1 VLIYIVLDFDAIED
15 DVQNVLPLDAFT
27 LAPPVDVTADVGYF
41 EAFEGVMDDVGR
53 HVDVGD
59 GEEALV
65 DAVVEDVAQDFRLSE
80 VEFLASLLHAPDV
93 AKESSAERAVT
104 MMMFKLEGALIQ
116 RNPDFQMEDRLLLDK
131 IDYSSSYVTLGNG
144 RRVELE
150 SAYFPTI
157 DNGADCYELTEEEQ
171 HIIADLRS
179 YFLESKALQRHVNY
193 LYERGSM
200 YMCYNGNLLFHA
212 CVPLDE
218 TGEFRTI
225 AYKGKEYCGRAWFD
239 FCEEKAREVIEKN
252 IEEILKMKELTASM
266 LDVARENGEP
276 EKSTEISVPEFL
288 ADLKEKLAPVARGQ
302 GVKIETE
309 MNLGKNLRA
318 SATKNTLEQILTIFA
333 DNAMKYSGE
342 KIIYLRAGRR
352 GKNVAFSVKDNG
364 AGVKKEDQKR
374 IFERFY
380 QVDAARTR
388 TEDKTSHG
396 LGLAIAKNLAERQG
410 YKIVL
415 RSSEGRGAEFEVVV

>member
-1 VLIYIVLDFDAIED
+1 MKKSEVNRLTLSYLAVIMTLSLIFTGIIYLLSTASLNRPLLPSEEENSGVSVEAPEFGEHSFENTFRKRLERRDNTTRMTIIYSLVGFNLGIFVIGIIVSRSLAK
-15 DVQNVLPLDAFT
+15 LT
-27 LAPPVDVTADVGYF
+27 LAPI
-41 EAFEGVMDDVGR
+41 
-53 HVDVGD
+53 
-59 GEEALV
+59 
-65 DAVVEDVAQDFRLSE
+65 
-80 VEFLASLLHAPDV
+80 
-93 AKESSAERAVT
+93 ERA
-104 MMMFKLEGALIQ
+104 MMKQTQFIFDASHELKTPLTAMLVRNEVAL
-116 RNPDFQMEDRLLLDK
+116 RKKSLP
-131 IDYSSSYVTLGNG
+131 
-144 RRVELE
+144 
-150 SAYFPTI
+150 
-157 DNGADCYELTEEEQ
+157 
-171 HIIADLRS
+171 
-179 YFLESKALQRHVNY
+179 
-193 LYERGSM
+193 
-200 YMCYNGNLLFHA
+200 
-212 CVPLDE
+212 
-218 TGEFRTI
+218 
-225 AYKGKEYCGRAWFD
+225 
-239 FCEEKAREVIEKN
+239 EEKAREVIEKN

-276 EKSTEISVPEFL
+276 EKSTEVNVPEFL
-288 ADLKEKLAPVARGQ
+288 ADLQEKLTPVVMGR

-318 SATKNTLEQILTIFA
+318 SAAKNTLEQIMTIFA

-364 AGVKKEDQKR
+364 VGVKKEDQKR

>member
-1 VLIYIVLDFDAIED
+1 MKKTEVNRLTLSYLAVIMTLSLIFTGIIYLLSTASL
-15 DVQNVLPLDAFT
+15 NRPLLPSEEENSSVSVEAPEFGEHSFENTFRKRLERRDNTTRMTIIYSLMGFNLGIFVIGIFVSRSLAKLT
-27 LAPPVDVTADVGYF
+27 LAPI
-41 EAFEGVMDDVGR
+41 
-53 HVDVGD
+53 
-59 GEEALV
+59 
-65 DAVVEDVAQDFRLSE
+65 
-80 VEFLASLLHAPDV
+80 
-93 AKESSAERAVT
+93 ERA
-104 MMMFKLEGALIQ
+104 MMKQTQFIFDASHELKTPLTAMLVRNEVAL
-116 RNPDFQMEDRLLLDK
+116 RKKSLP
-131 IDYSSSYVTLGNG
+131 
-144 RRVELE
+144 
-150 SAYFPTI
+150 
-157 DNGADCYELTEEEQ
+157 
-171 HIIADLRS
+171 
-179 YFLESKALQRHVNY
+179 
-193 LYERGSM
+193 
-200 YMCYNGNLLFHA
+200 
-212 CVPLDE
+212 
-218 TGEFRTI
+218 
-225 AYKGKEYCGRAWFD
+225 
-239 FCEEKAREVIEKN
+239 EEKAREVIEKN

-288 ADLKEKLAPVARGQ
+288 ADLQEKLAPVARGR

-318 SATKNTLEQILTIFA
+318 SVAKNTLEQILTIFA

-364 AGVKKEDQKR
+364 AGVKKENQKR

>member
-1 VLIYIVLDFDAIED
+1 MRKSEVNRLTLSYLAVIMTLSLIFTGIIYLLSTASL
-15 DVQNVLPLDAFT
+15 NRPLLPSEEENSSVSVEAPEFEEHSFENTFRKRLERRDNTTRMTIIYSLAGFNLGIFVIGIFVSRSLAKLT
-27 LAPPVDVTADVGYF
+27 LAPI
-41 EAFEGVMDDVGR
+41 
-53 HVDVGD
+53 
-59 GEEALV
+59 
-65 DAVVEDVAQDFRLSE
+65 
-80 VEFLASLLHAPDV
+80 
-93 AKESSAERAVT
+93 ERA
-104 MMMFKLEGALIQ
+104 MMKQTQFIFDASHELKTPLTAMLVRNGVAL
-116 RNPDFQMEDRLLLDK
+116 RKKSLP
-131 IDYSSSYVTLGNG
+131 
-144 RRVELE
+144 
-150 SAYFPTI
+150 
-157 DNGADCYELTEEEQ
+157 
-171 HIIADLRS
+171 
-179 YFLESKALQRHVNY
+179 
-193 LYERGSM
+193 
-200 YMCYNGNLLFHA
+200 
-212 CVPLDE
+212 
-218 TGEFRTI
+218 
-225 AYKGKEYCGRAWFD
+225 
-239 FCEEKAREVIEKN
+239 EEKAREVIEKN

-276 EKSTEISVPEFL
+276 ANSTEISVPEFL
-288 ADLKEKLAPVARGQ
+288 ADLKEKLAPIARER

-318 SATKNTLEQILTIFA
+318 SVARNTLEQILTIFA

-364 AGVKKEDQKR
+364 VGVKKEDQKR

-388 TEDKTSHG
+388 SEDKTSHG

>member
-1 VLIYIVLDFDAIED
+1 MKKSEVNRLTLSYLAVIMTLSLIFTGIIYLLSTASL
-15 DVQNVLPLDAFT
+15 NRPLLPSEEENSSVSVEAPEFGEHSFENTFRKRLERRDNTTRMTIIYSLMGFNLGIFVIGIFVSRSLAKLT
-27 LAPPVDVTADVGYF
+27 LAPI
-41 EAFEGVMDDVGR
+41 
-53 HVDVGD
+53 
-59 GEEALV
+59 
-65 DAVVEDVAQDFRLSE
+65 
-80 VEFLASLLHAPDV
+80 
-93 AKESSAERAVT
+93 ERAMIKQTQFIFDASHELKTPLTAMLVRN
-104 MMMFKLEGALIQ
+104 EVAL
-116 RNPDFQMEDRLLLDK
+116 RK
-131 IDYSSSYVTLGNG
+131 KS
-144 RRVELE
+144 
-150 SAYFPTI
+150 
-157 DNGADCYELTEEEQ
+157 LT
-171 HIIADLRS
+171 
-179 YFLESKALQRHVNY
+179 
-193 LYERGSM
+193 
-200 YMCYNGNLLFHA
+200 
-212 CVPLDE
+212 
-218 TGEFRTI
+218 
-225 AYKGKEYCGRAWFD
+225 
-239 FCEEKAREVIEKN
+239 EEKAREVIEKN

-276 EKSTEISVPEFL
+276 EKSTEISVPEFF
-288 ADLKEKLAPVARGQ
+288 ADLQEKLAPVARTRE
-302 GVKIETE
+302 VKIETE

-318 SATKNTLEQILTIFA
+318 SAAKNTLEQILTIFA

>member
-1 VLIYIVLDFDAIED
+1 MKKSEVNRLTLSYLAVIMTLSLIFTGIIYLLSTASL
-15 DVQNVLPLDAFT
+15 NRPLLPSEEENSSVSVEAPEFGEHSFENTFRKRLERRDNTTRMTIIYSLVGFNLGIFVIGIFVSRNLAKLT
-27 LAPPVDVTADVGYF
+27 LAPI
-41 EAFEGVMDDVGR
+41 
-53 HVDVGD
+53 
-59 GEEALV
+59 
-65 DAVVEDVAQDFRLSE
+65 
-80 VEFLASLLHAPDV
+80 
-93 AKESSAERAVT
+93 ERA
-104 MMMFKLEGALIQ
+104 MMKQTQFIFDASHELKTPLTAMLVRNEVAL
-116 RNPDFQMEDRLLLDK
+116 RKKSLPED
-131 IDYSSSYVTLGNG
+131 
-144 RRVELE
+144 
-150 SAYFPTI
+150 
-157 DNGADCYELTEEEQ
+157 
-171 HIIADLRS
+171 
-179 YFLESKALQRHVNY
+179 
-193 LYERGSM
+193 
-200 YMCYNGNLLFHA
+200 
-212 CVPLDE
+212 
-218 TGEFRTI
+218 
-225 AYKGKEYCGRAWFD
+225 
-239 FCEEKAREVIEKN
+239 KAREVIEKN

-288 ADLKEKLAPVARGQ
+288 AGLQEKLAPVARGR

-318 SATKNTLEQILTIFA
+318 SVAKNTLEQILTILA
-333 DNAMKYSGE
+333 DNAMKYSEE

-364 AGVKKEDQKR
+364 VGVKKEDQKR

>member
-1 VLIYIVLDFDAIED
+1 MKKSEVNRLTLSYLAVIMTLSLIFTGIIYLLSTASL
-15 DVQNVLPLDAFT
+15 NRPLLPSEEESSSVSVEAPEFGEHSFENTFRKRLERRDNTTRMTIIYSLVGFNLGIFMIGIFVSRSLAKLT
-27 LAPPVDVTADVGYF
+27 LAPI
-41 EAFEGVMDDVGR
+41 
-53 HVDVGD
+53 
-59 GEEALV
+59 
-65 DAVVEDVAQDFRLSE
+65 
-80 VEFLASLLHAPDV
+80 
-93 AKESSAERAVT
+93 ERA
-104 MMMFKLEGALIQ
+104 MMKQTQFIFDASHELKTPLTAMLVRNEVAL
-116 RNPDFQMEDRLLLDK
+116 RKKSLP
-131 IDYSSSYVTLGNG
+131 
-144 RRVELE
+144 
-150 SAYFPTI
+150 
-157 DNGADCYELTEEEQ
+157 
-171 HIIADLRS
+171 
-179 YFLESKALQRHVNY
+179 
-193 LYERGSM
+193 
-200 YMCYNGNLLFHA
+200 
-212 CVPLDE
+212 
-218 TGEFRTI
+218 
-225 AYKGKEYCGRAWFD
+225 
-239 FCEEKAREVIEKN
+239 EEKTREVIGKN

-276 EKSTEISVPEFL
+276 EKSTEIDVPEFL
-288 ADLKEKLAPVARGQ
+288 ADLKEKLAPIARER

-318 SATKNTLEQILTIFA
+318 SAAKNTLEQILTIFA

>member
-1 VLIYIVLDFDAIED
+1 MKKSEVNRLTLSYLAVIMTLSLIFTGIIYLLSTASL
-15 DVQNVLPLDAFT
+15 NRPLLPSEEENSSVSVEAPEFGEHSFENTFRKRLERRDNTTRMTIIYSLVGFNLGLFVIGIFVSRSLAKLT
-27 LAPPVDVTADVGYF
+27 LAPI
-41 EAFEGVMDDVGR
+41 
-53 HVDVGD
+53 
-59 GEEALV
+59 
-65 DAVVEDVAQDFRLSE
+65 
-80 VEFLASLLHAPDV
+80 
-93 AKESSAERAVT
+93 ERA
-104 MMMFKLEGALIQ
+104 MMKQTQFIFDASHELKTPLTAMLV
-116 RNPDFQMEDRLLLDK
+116 RNE
-131 IDYSSSYVTLGNG
+131 VTL
-144 RRVELE
+144 RKKSL
-150 SAYFPTI
+150 P
-157 DNGADCYELTEEEQ
+157 
-171 HIIADLRS
+171 
-179 YFLESKALQRHVNY
+179 
-193 LYERGSM
+193 
-200 YMCYNGNLLFHA
+200 
-212 CVPLDE
+212 
-218 TGEFRTI
+218 
-225 AYKGKEYCGRAWFD
+225 
-239 FCEEKAREVIEKN
+239 EEKAREVIEKN

-276 EKSTEISVPEFL
+276 EKLTEISVPEFL
-288 ADLKEKLAPVARGQ
+288 ADLQEKLAPVAKER
-302 GVKIETE
+302 GVKIETK

-318 SATKNTLEQILTIFA
+318 SVAKNTLEQILTIFA

-415 RSSEGRGAEFEVVV
+415 RGSEGRGAEFEVVV

>member
-1 VLIYIVLDFDAIED
+1 MRKSEVNRLTLSYLAVIMTLSLIFTGIIYLLSTASL
-15 DVQNVLPLDAFT
+15 NRPLLPSEEENSSISVEAPEFGEHSFENTFRKRLERRDNTTRMTIIYSLVGFNLGIFVIGIFVSRSLAKLT
-27 LAPPVDVTADVGYF
+27 LAPI
-41 EAFEGVMDDVGR
+41 
-53 HVDVGD
+53 
-59 GEEALV
+59 
-65 DAVVEDVAQDFRLSE
+65 
-80 VEFLASLLHAPDV
+80 
-93 AKESSAERAVT
+93 ERA
-104 MMMFKLEGALIQ
+104 MMKQTQFIFDASHELKTPLTAMLVRNEVAL
-116 RNPDFQMEDRLLLDK
+116 RKKSLP
-131 IDYSSSYVTLGNG
+131 
-144 RRVELE
+144 
-150 SAYFPTI
+150 
-157 DNGADCYELTEEEQ
+157 
-171 HIIADLRS
+171 
-179 YFLESKALQRHVNY
+179 
-193 LYERGSM
+193 
-200 YMCYNGNLLFHA
+200 
-212 CVPLDE
+212 
-218 TGEFRTI
+218 
-225 AYKGKEYCGRAWFD
+225 
-239 FCEEKAREVIEKN
+239 EEKAREVIEKN

-288 ADLKEKLAPVARGQ
+288 ADLQEKLAPVARER

-318 SATKNTLEQILTIFA
+318 SAAKNTLEQILTIFA

>member
-1 VLIYIVLDFDAIED
+1 MKKSEVNRLTLSYLAVIMTLSLIFTGIIYLLSTASL
-15 DVQNVLPLDAFT
+15 NRPLLPSEEENSSVSVEAPEFGEHSFENTFRKRLERRDNTTRMTIIYSLVGFNLGIFVIGIFVSRSLAKLT
-27 LAPPVDVTADVGYF
+27 LAPI
-41 EAFEGVMDDVGR
+41 
-53 HVDVGD
+53 
-59 GEEALV
+59 
-65 DAVVEDVAQDFRLSE
+65 
-80 VEFLASLLHAPDV
+80 
-93 AKESSAERAVT
+93 ERA
-104 MMMFKLEGALIQ
+104 MMKQTQFIFDASHELKTPLTAMLARNEVAL
-116 RNPDFQMEDRLLLDK
+116 RKKSLP
-131 IDYSSSYVTLGNG
+131 
-144 RRVELE
+144 
-150 SAYFPTI
+150 
-157 DNGADCYELTEEEQ
+157 
-171 HIIADLRS
+171 
-179 YFLESKALQRHVNY
+179 
-193 LYERGSM
+193 
-200 YMCYNGNLLFHA
+200 
-212 CVPLDE
+212 
-218 TGEFRTI
+218 
-225 AYKGKEYCGRAWFD
+225 
-239 FCEEKAREVIEKN
+239 EEKAREVIEKN

-276 EKSTEISVPEFL
+276 EKLTEISVPEFL
-288 ADLKEKLAPVARGQ
+288 ADLQEKLAPVAKER

-318 SATKNTLEQILTIFA
+318 SVAKNTLEQILTIFA

>member
-1 VLIYIVLDFDAIED
+1 MRKSEVNRLTLSYLAVIMTLSLIFTGIIYLLSTASL
-15 DVQNVLPLDAFT
+15 NRPLLPSEEENSSVSVEAPEFGEHSFENTFRKRLERRDNTTRMTIIYSLLGFNLGIFVIGIFVSRSLAKLT
-27 LAPPVDVTADVGYF
+27 LAPI
-41 EAFEGVMDDVGR
+41 
-53 HVDVGD
+53 
-59 GEEALV
+59 
-65 DAVVEDVAQDFRLSE
+65 
-80 VEFLASLLHAPDV
+80 
-93 AKESSAERAVT
+93 ERA
-104 MMMFKLEGALIQ
+104 MMKQTQFIFDASHELKTPLTAMLVRNEVAL
-116 RNPDFQMEDRLLLDK
+116 RKKSLP
-131 IDYSSSYVTLGNG
+131 
-144 RRVELE
+144 
-150 SAYFPTI
+150 
-157 DNGADCYELTEEEQ
+157 
-171 HIIADLRS
+171 
-179 YFLESKALQRHVNY
+179 
-193 LYERGSM
+193 
-200 YMCYNGNLLFHA
+200 
-212 CVPLDE
+212 
-218 TGEFRTI
+218 
-225 AYKGKEYCGRAWFD
+225 
-239 FCEEKAREVIEKN
+239 EEKAREVIEKN

-288 ADLKEKLAPVARGQ
+288 AGLQEKLAPVARGR
-302 GVKIETE
+302 GAKIETE

-318 SATKNTLEQILTIFA
+318 SVAKNTLEQILTIFA

>member
-1 VLIYIVLDFDAIED
+1 MKKSEVNRLTLSYLAVIMTLSLIFTGIIYLLSTASLNRPF
-15 DVQNVLPLDAFT
+15 LPSEEENSSVSVEAPEFGEHSFENTFRKRLERRDNTTRMTIIYSLVGFNLGIFVIGIFVSRNLAKLT
-27 LAPPVDVTADVGYF
+27 LAPI
-41 EAFEGVMDDVGR
+41 
-53 HVDVGD
+53 
-59 GEEALV
+59 
-65 DAVVEDVAQDFRLSE
+65 
-80 VEFLASLLHAPDV
+80 
-93 AKESSAERAVT
+93 ERA
-104 MMMFKLEGALIQ
+104 MMKQTQFIFDASHELKTPLTAMLVRNEVAL
-116 RNPDFQMEDRLLLDK
+116 RKKSLP
-131 IDYSSSYVTLGNG
+131 
-144 RRVELE
+144 
-150 SAYFPTI
+150 
-157 DNGADCYELTEEEQ
+157 
-171 HIIADLRS
+171 
-179 YFLESKALQRHVNY
+179 
-193 LYERGSM
+193 
-200 YMCYNGNLLFHA
+200 
-212 CVPLDE
+212 
-218 TGEFRTI
+218 
-225 AYKGKEYCGRAWFD
+225 
-239 FCEEKAREVIEKN
+239 EEKAREVIEKN

-288 ADLKEKLAPVARGQ
+288 AGLQEKLAPVAKER
-302 GVKIETE
+302 GVKVETE
-309 MNLGKNLRA
+309 INLGKNLRA
-318 SATKNTLEQILTIFA
+318 SVAKNTLDQILTIFA

-388 TEDKTSHG
+388 TEYKTSHG

>member
-1 VLIYIVLDFDAIED
+1 MKKSEVNRLTLSYLTVIMTLSLIFTGIIYLLSTASL
-15 DVQNVLPLDAFT
+15 NRPLLPSEEENSSVSVEAPEFGEHSFENTFRKRLERRDNTTRMTIIYSLVGFNLGIFVIGIFVSRNLAKLT
-27 LAPPVDVTADVGYF
+27 LAPI
-41 EAFEGVMDDVGR
+41 
-53 HVDVGD
+53 
-59 GEEALV
+59 
-65 DAVVEDVAQDFRLSE
+65 
-80 VEFLASLLHAPDV
+80 
-93 AKESSAERAVT
+93 ERA
-104 MMMFKLEGALIQ
+104 MMKQTQFIFDASHELKTPLTAMLVRNEVAL
-116 RNPDFQMEDRLLLDK
+116 RKKSLP
-131 IDYSSSYVTLGNG
+131 
-144 RRVELE
+144 
-150 SAYFPTI
+150 
-157 DNGADCYELTEEEQ
+157 
-171 HIIADLRS
+171 
-179 YFLESKALQRHVNY
+179 
-193 LYERGSM
+193 
-200 YMCYNGNLLFHA
+200 
-212 CVPLDE
+212 
-218 TGEFRTI
+218 
-225 AYKGKEYCGRAWFD
+225 
-239 FCEEKAREVIEKN
+239 EEKAREVIEKN

-288 ADLKEKLAPVARGQ
+288 ADLKEKLAPIARER
-302 GVKIETE
+302 GVKVGTE

-318 SATKNTLEQILTIFA
+318 SAAKNTLEQILTIFA

-415 RSSEGRGAEFEVVV
+415 RSGEGRGAEFEVVV

>member
-1 VLIYIVLDFDAIED
+1 MKKSEVNRLTLSYLAVIMTLSLIFTGIIYLLSTASLNRPLLPSEEENSSVSVEAPEFGEHSFENTFRKRIERRD
-15 DVQNVLPLDAFT
+15 NTTRMTIIYSLVGFNLGIFVIGIFVSRSLAKLT
-27 LAPPVDVTADVGYF
+27 LAPI
-41 EAFEGVMDDVGR
+41 
-53 HVDVGD
+53 
-59 GEEALV
+59 
-65 DAVVEDVAQDFRLSE
+65 
-80 VEFLASLLHAPDV
+80 
-93 AKESSAERAVT
+93 ERA
-104 MMMFKLEGALIQ
+104 MMKQTQFIFDASHELKTPLTAMLVRNEVAL
-116 RNPDFQMEDRLLLDK
+116 RKKSLP
-131 IDYSSSYVTLGNG
+131 
-144 RRVELE
+144 
-150 SAYFPTI
+150 
-157 DNGADCYELTEEEQ
+157 
-171 HIIADLRS
+171 
-179 YFLESKALQRHVNY
+179 
-193 LYERGSM
+193 
-200 YMCYNGNLLFHA
+200 
-212 CVPLDE
+212 
-218 TGEFRTI
+218 
-225 AYKGKEYCGRAWFD
+225 
-239 FCEEKAREVIEKN
+239 EEKAREVIEKN

-288 ADLKEKLAPVARGQ
+288 ADLKEKLAPVAKER
-302 GVKIETE
+302 GVKIEME

-318 SATKNTLEQILTIFA
+318 SAAKNTLEQILTIFA

>member
-1 VLIYIVLDFDAIED
+1 MRRSEVNRLTLSYLAVIMTLSLIFTGIIYLLSTASLNRPLLPSEEENSIVSMEAPEFEEHSFENTFRKRLERRDNTTRMTIIYSLVGFNLGIFVIGIFVSRNLAK
-15 DVQNVLPLDAFT
+15 LT
-27 LAPPVDVTADVGYF
+27 LAPI
-41 EAFEGVMDDVGR
+41 
-53 HVDVGD
+53 
-59 GEEALV
+59 
-65 DAVVEDVAQDFRLSE
+65 
-80 VEFLASLLHAPDV
+80 
-93 AKESSAERAVT
+93 ERA
-104 MMMFKLEGALIQ
+104 MMKQTQFIFDASHELKTPLTAMLVRNEVAL
-116 RNPDFQMEDRLLLDK
+116 RKKSLP
-131 IDYSSSYVTLGNG
+131 
-144 RRVELE
+144 
-150 SAYFPTI
+150 
-157 DNGADCYELTEEEQ
+157 
-171 HIIADLRS
+171 
-179 YFLESKALQRHVNY
+179 
-193 LYERGSM
+193 
-200 YMCYNGNLLFHA
+200 
-212 CVPLDE
+212 
-218 TGEFRTI
+218 
-225 AYKGKEYCGRAWFD
+225 
-239 FCEEKAREVIEKN
+239 EEKAREVIEKN
-252 IEEILKMKELTASM
+252 IEEILKMKEMTASM

-288 ADLKEKLAPVARGQ
+288 ADLKEKLAPVAKER

-318 SATKNTLEQILTIFA
+318 SVAKNTLEQILTIFA

-415 RSSEGRGAEFEVVV
+415 RSGEGRGAEFEVVV

>member
-1 VLIYIVLDFDAIED
+1 MRKSEVNRLTLSYLAVIMTLSLIFTGIIYLLSTASL
-15 DVQNVLPLDAFT
+15 NRPLLPSEEENSSVSMEAPEFEEHSFENTFRKRLERRDNTTRMTIIYSLVGFNLGIFVIGIFVSRNLAKLT
-27 LAPPVDVTADVGYF
+27 LAPI
-41 EAFEGVMDDVGR
+41 
-53 HVDVGD
+53 
-59 GEEALV
+59 
-65 DAVVEDVAQDFRLSE
+65 
-80 VEFLASLLHAPDV
+80 
-93 AKESSAERAVT
+93 ERA
-104 MMMFKLEGALIQ
+104 MMKQTQFIFDASHELKTPLTAMLVRNEVAL
-116 RNPDFQMEDRLLLDK
+116 RKKSLP
-131 IDYSSSYVTLGNG
+131 
-144 RRVELE
+144 
-150 SAYFPTI
+150 
-157 DNGADCYELTEEEQ
+157 
-171 HIIADLRS
+171 
-179 YFLESKALQRHVNY
+179 
-193 LYERGSM
+193 
-200 YMCYNGNLLFHA
+200 
-212 CVPLDE
+212 
-218 TGEFRTI
+218 
-225 AYKGKEYCGRAWFD
+225 
-239 FCEEKAREVIEKN
+239 EEKAREVIEKN

-288 ADLKEKLAPVARGQ
+288 ADLQEKLAPVARGR
-302 GVKIETE
+302 GVKIGME
-309 MNLGKNLRA
+309 MNLGKNLRT
-318 SATKNTLEQILTIFA
+318 SAAKNTLEQILTIFA

-342 KIIYLRAGRR
+342 KIIYLLAGRR

>member
-1 VLIYIVLDFDAIED
+1 MKKSEVNRLTLSYLAVIMTLSLIFTGIIYLLSTASL
-15 DVQNVLPLDAFT
+15 NRSLLPSEEENSSVSVETPEFEEHSFENTFRKRLERRDNTTRMTIIYSLVGFNLGIFVIGIFVSRSLAKLT
-27 LAPPVDVTADVGYF
+27 LAPI
-41 EAFEGVMDDVGR
+41 
-53 HVDVGD
+53 
-59 GEEALV
+59 
-65 DAVVEDVAQDFRLSE
+65 
-80 VEFLASLLHAPDV
+80 
-93 AKESSAERAVT
+93 ERA
-104 MMMFKLEGALIQ
+104 MMKQTQFIFDASHELKTPLTAMLVRNEVAL
-116 RNPDFQMEDRLLLDK
+116 RKKSLP
-131 IDYSSSYVTLGNG
+131 
-144 RRVELE
+144 
-150 SAYFPTI
+150 
-157 DNGADCYELTEEEQ
+157 
-171 HIIADLRS
+171 
-179 YFLESKALQRHVNY
+179 
-193 LYERGSM
+193 
-200 YMCYNGNLLFHA
+200 
-212 CVPLDE
+212 
-218 TGEFRTI
+218 
-225 AYKGKEYCGRAWFD
+225 
-239 FCEEKAREVIEKN
+239 EEKAREVIEKN

-288 ADLKEKLAPVARGQ
+288 ADLKEKLAPVAKER
-302 GVKIETE
+302 GVKIEME

-318 SATKNTLEQILTIFA
+318 SVAKNTLEQILTIFA

-352 GKNVAFSVKDNG
+352 GKNMAFSVKDNG

>member
-1 VLIYIVLDFDAIED
+1 MKKSEVNRLTLSYLAVIMTLSLIFTGIIYLLSTASL
-15 DVQNVLPLDAFT
+15 NRPLLPSEEENSSVSVETPEFEEHSFENTFRKRLERRDNTTRMTIIYSLVGFNLGIFVIGIFVSRSLAKLT
-27 LAPPVDVTADVGYF
+27 LAPI
-41 EAFEGVMDDVGR
+41 
-53 HVDVGD
+53 
-59 GEEALV
+59 
-65 DAVVEDVAQDFRLSE
+65 
-80 VEFLASLLHAPDV
+80 
-93 AKESSAERAVT
+93 ERA
-104 MMMFKLEGALIQ
+104 MMKQTQFIFDASHELKTPLTAMLVRNEVAL
-116 RNPDFQMEDRLLLDK
+116 RKKSLP
-131 IDYSSSYVTLGNG
+131 
-144 RRVELE
+144 
-150 SAYFPTI
+150 
-157 DNGADCYELTEEEQ
+157 
-171 HIIADLRS
+171 
-179 YFLESKALQRHVNY
+179 
-193 LYERGSM
+193 
-200 YMCYNGNLLFHA
+200 
-212 CVPLDE
+212 
-218 TGEFRTI
+218 
-225 AYKGKEYCGRAWFD
+225 
-239 FCEEKAREVIEKN
+239 EEKAREVIEKN

-288 ADLKEKLAPVARGQ
+288 ADLKEKLTPIARGR

-309 MNLGKNLRA
+309 MNFGKNLRA
-318 SATKNTLEQILTIFA
+318 SAAKNTLEQILTIFA

>member
-1 VLIYIVLDFDAIED
+1 MKKSEVNRLTLSYLAVIMTLSLIFTGIIYLLSTASL
-15 DVQNVLPLDAFT
+15 NRPLLPSEEENSSVSVEAPEFEEHSFENTFRKRLERRDNTTRMTIIYSLVGFNLGIFVIGIFVSRSLAKLT
-27 LAPPVDVTADVGYF
+27 LAPI
-41 EAFEGVMDDVGR
+41 
-53 HVDVGD
+53 
-59 GEEALV
+59 
-65 DAVVEDVAQDFRLSE
+65 
-80 VEFLASLLHAPDV
+80 
-93 AKESSAERAVT
+93 ERA
-104 MMMFKLEGALIQ
+104 MMKQTQFIFDASHELKTPLTAMLVRNEVAL
-116 RNPDFQMEDRLLLDK
+116 RKKSLP
-131 IDYSSSYVTLGNG
+131 
-144 RRVELE
+144 
-150 SAYFPTI
+150 
-157 DNGADCYELTEEEQ
+157 
-171 HIIADLRS
+171 
-179 YFLESKALQRHVNY
+179 
-193 LYERGSM
+193 
-200 YMCYNGNLLFHA
+200 
-212 CVPLDE
+212 
-218 TGEFRTI
+218 
-225 AYKGKEYCGRAWFD
+225 
-239 FCEEKAREVIEKN
+239 EEKAREVIEKN

-276 EKSTEISVPEFL
+276 EKLTEINVPEFL
-288 ADLKEKLAPVARGQ
+288 AGLQEKLAPVAKGQ

-318 SATKNTLEQILTIFA
+318 SVAKNTLEQILTIFA

-342 KIIYLRAGRR
+342 NIIYLRAGRR

-380 QVDAARTR
+380 QVDTARTR

>member
-1 VLIYIVLDFDAIED
+1 MRKSEVNRLTLSYLAVIMTLSLIFTGIIYLLSTASL
-15 DVQNVLPLDAFT
+15 NRPLLPSEEENSSVSVEAPEFGEHSFENTFRKRLERRDNTTRMTIIYSLAGFNLGIFVIGIFVSRSLAKLT
-27 LAPPVDVTADVGYF
+27 LAPI
-41 EAFEGVMDDVGR
+41 
-53 HVDVGD
+53 
-59 GEEALV
+59 
-65 DAVVEDVAQDFRLSE
+65 
-80 VEFLASLLHAPDV
+80 
-93 AKESSAERAVT
+93 ERA
-104 MMMFKLEGALIQ
+104 MMKQTQFIFDASHELKTPLTAMLVRNEVAL
-116 RNPDFQMEDRLLLDK
+116 RKKSLP
-131 IDYSSSYVTLGNG
+131 
-144 RRVELE
+144 
-150 SAYFPTI
+150 
-157 DNGADCYELTEEEQ
+157 
-171 HIIADLRS
+171 
-179 YFLESKALQRHVNY
+179 
-193 LYERGSM
+193 
-200 YMCYNGNLLFHA
+200 
-212 CVPLDE
+212 
-218 TGEFRTI
+218 
-225 AYKGKEYCGRAWFD
+225 
-239 FCEEKAREVIEKN
+239 EEKAREVIEKN

-276 EKSTEISVPEFL
+276 EKSAEINVPEFL
-288 ADLKEKLAPVARGQ
+288 ADLKEKLAPVAKGQ

-318 SATKNTLEQILTIFA
+318 SVAKNTLEQILTIFA

>member
-1 VLIYIVLDFDAIED
+1 MRKSEVNRLTLSYLAVIMTLSLIFTGIIYLLSTASL
-15 DVQNVLPLDAFT
+15 NRPLLPSEEENSSVSVEAPEFGEHSFENTFRKRLERRDNTTRMTIIYSLLGFNLGIFVIGIFVSRSLAKLT
-27 LAPPVDVTADVGYF
+27 LAPI
-41 EAFEGVMDDVGR
+41 
-53 HVDVGD
+53 
-59 GEEALV
+59 
-65 DAVVEDVAQDFRLSE
+65 
-80 VEFLASLLHAPDV
+80 
-93 AKESSAERAVT
+93 ERA
-104 MMMFKLEGALIQ
+104 MMKQTQFIFDASHELKTPLTAMLVRNEVAL
-116 RNPDFQMEDRLLLDK
+116 RKKSLP
-131 IDYSSSYVTLGNG
+131 
-144 RRVELE
+144 
-150 SAYFPTI
+150 
-157 DNGADCYELTEEEQ
+157 
-171 HIIADLRS
+171 
-179 YFLESKALQRHVNY
+179 
-193 LYERGSM
+193 
-200 YMCYNGNLLFHA
+200 
-212 CVPLDE
+212 
-218 TGEFRTI
+218 
-225 AYKGKEYCGRAWFD
+225 
-239 FCEEKAREVIEKN
+239 EEKAREVIEKN

-318 SATKNTLEQILTIFA
+318 SVAKNTLEQILTIFA

>member
-1 VLIYIVLDFDAIED
+1 MRKSEVNRLTLSYLAVIMTLSLIFTGIIYLLSTASL
-15 DVQNVLPLDAFT
+15 NRPLLPSEEENSSVSVEAPEFGEHSFENTFRKRLERRDNTTRMTIIYSLVGFNLGIFVIGIFVSRSLAKLT
-27 LAPPVDVTADVGYF
+27 LAPI
-41 EAFEGVMDDVGR
+41 
-53 HVDVGD
+53 
-59 GEEALV
+59 
-65 DAVVEDVAQDFRLSE
+65 
-80 VEFLASLLHAPDV
+80 
-93 AKESSAERAVT
+93 ERA
-104 MMMFKLEGALIQ
+104 MMKQTQFIFDASHELKTPLTAMLVRNEVAL
-116 RNPDFQMEDRLLLDK
+116 RKKSLP
-131 IDYSSSYVTLGNG
+131 
-144 RRVELE
+144 
-150 SAYFPTI
+150 
-157 DNGADCYELTEEEQ
+157 
-171 HIIADLRS
+171 
-179 YFLESKALQRHVNY
+179 
-193 LYERGSM
+193 
-200 YMCYNGNLLFHA
+200 
-212 CVPLDE
+212 
-218 TGEFRTI
+218 
-225 AYKGKEYCGRAWFD
+225 
-239 FCEEKAREVIEKN
+239 EEKAREVIEKN

-276 EKSTEISVPEFL
+276 EKLTEISVPEFL

-318 SATKNTLEQILTIFA
+318 SVAKNTLEQILTIFA

-388 TEDKTSHG
+388 TEDKTSYG

>member
-1 VLIYIVLDFDAIED
+1 MRKSEVNRLTLSYLAVIMTLSLIFTGIIYLLSTASL
-15 DVQNVLPLDAFT
+15 NRPLLPSEEENSSVSVEAPEFGEHSFENTFRKRLERRDNTTRMTIIYSLLGFNLGIFVIGIFVSRSLAKLT
-27 LAPPVDVTADVGYF
+27 LAPI
-41 EAFEGVMDDVGR
+41 
-53 HVDVGD
+53 
-59 GEEALV
+59 
-65 DAVVEDVAQDFRLSE
+65 
-80 VEFLASLLHAPDV
+80 
-93 AKESSAERAVT
+93 ERA
-104 MMMFKLEGALIQ
+104 MMKQTQFIFDASHELKTPLTAMLVRNEVAL
-116 RNPDFQMEDRLLLDK
+116 RKKSLP
-131 IDYSSSYVTLGNG
+131 
-144 RRVELE
+144 
-150 SAYFPTI
+150 
-157 DNGADCYELTEEEQ
+157 
-171 HIIADLRS
+171 
-179 YFLESKALQRHVNY
+179 
-193 LYERGSM
+193 
-200 YMCYNGNLLFHA
+200 
-212 CVPLDE
+212 
-218 TGEFRTI
+218 
-225 AYKGKEYCGRAWFD
+225 
-239 FCEEKAREVIEKN
+239 EEKAREVIEKN

-276 EKSTEISVPEFL
+276 EKLTEISVPEFL

-318 SATKNTLEQILTIFA
+318 SAAKNTLEQILTIFA

-396 LGLAIAKNLAERQG
+396 LGLAIARNLAERQG

>member
-1 VLIYIVLDFDAIED
+1 MRKSEVNRLTLSYLAVIMTLSLIFTGIIYLLSTASL
-15 DVQNVLPLDAFT
+15 NRPLLPSEEENSSISVEEPEFEEHSFENTFRKRLERRDNTTRMTIIYSLLGFNLGIFVIGIFVSRSLAKLT
-27 LAPPVDVTADVGYF
+27 LAPI
-41 EAFEGVMDDVGR
+41 
-53 HVDVGD
+53 
-59 GEEALV
+59 
-65 DAVVEDVAQDFRLSE
+65 
-80 VEFLASLLHAPDV
+80 
-93 AKESSAERAVT
+93 ERA
-104 MMMFKLEGALIQ
+104 MMKQTQFIFDASHELKTPLTAMLVRNEVAL
-116 RNPDFQMEDRLLLDK
+116 RKKSLP
-131 IDYSSSYVTLGNG
+131 
-144 RRVELE
+144 
-150 SAYFPTI
+150 
-157 DNGADCYELTEEEQ
+157 
-171 HIIADLRS
+171 
-179 YFLESKALQRHVNY
+179 
-193 LYERGSM
+193 
-200 YMCYNGNLLFHA
+200 
-212 CVPLDE
+212 
-218 TGEFRTI
+218 
-225 AYKGKEYCGRAWFD
+225 
-239 FCEEKAREVIEKN
+239 EEKAREVIEKN

-276 EKSTEISVPEFL
+276 EKSTEINVPEFL
-288 ADLKEKLAPVARGQ
+288 TGLQEKLAPVAKER

-318 SATKNTLEQILTIFA
+318 SVAKNTLEQILTIFA